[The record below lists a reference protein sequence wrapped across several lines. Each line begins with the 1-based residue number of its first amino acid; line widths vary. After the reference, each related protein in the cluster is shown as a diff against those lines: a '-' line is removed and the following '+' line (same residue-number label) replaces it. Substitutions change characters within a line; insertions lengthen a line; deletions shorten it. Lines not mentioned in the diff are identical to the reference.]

1 MPTITIKGKQ
11 YTADID
17 GLKVIPLATV
27 MGLDDRGVPL
37 TTDTENFSD
46 LLLRRMG
53 EPINHH
59 KIAYSLRAI
68 VPDLPINLADYRCSV
83 RSDGTREEFGT
94 LGLGV
99 MEIVEIFAQLQPFM
113 GKPVEAPMNGS
124 RISEAERDLLAA
136 VEDVNRQ
143 KARSN
148 GYGKPANRSQRRKA
162 NQAAKERALEL
173 AHLEKRI
180 AELKAAV

>member
-27 MGLDDRGVPL
+27 MGLDDRGTPL
-37 TTDTENFSD
+37 TTDTEGFSD

-68 VPDLPINLADYRCSV
+68 VPDLPINLADYRCIV

-113 GKPVEAPMNGS
+113 GKPIETPMNGS
-124 RISEAERDLLAA
+124 KITEAERGVVAA
-136 VEDVNRQ
+136 VEETKRLGQ
-143 KARSN
+143 QLK
-148 GYGKPANRSQRRKA
+148 GYGTSKPANRNQRRK
-162 NQAAKERALEL
+162 AAKERASEL
-173 AHLEKRI
+173 AYLEARI
-180 AELKAAV
+180 AELKAVAQ